1 MNLTLNLTS
10 SVKLG
15 KKKTS
20 VQTHFNP
27 SFLTSDALHLK
38 TQEKKRLVVIQCDF
52 SQTTGELIACARYR
66 ICDLRAKVAEELMT
80 HVLFVIHLPRNL
92 VNSSFVG
99 FQGEPWISYHVDDL
113 RPPDDIAIP
122 VGEAI
127 GMTMCELF
135 IGRPSRRIDE
145 QMDDRISI
153 SSAMSDN
160 HGELSSLEPAEE
172 IERAISPL
180 VEACCYGRL
189 HGCIQAA
196 ASKLKDI
203 TRKRC
208 TERVATLVNLIPKEP
223 PRHGKIHFKNPA
235 NYCYSAF

>member
-1 MNLTLNLTS
+1 MHS
-10 SVKLG
+10 E
-15 KKKTS
+15 
-20 VQTHFNP
+20 
-27 SFLTSDALHLK
+27 

-52 SQTTGELIACARYR
+52 SQTTGELIACARYH
-66 ICDLRAKVAEELMT
+66 ICDLRAKDAEELMT
-80 HVLFVIHLPRNL
+80 HVLFVIHLPRNV

-99 FQGEPWISYHVDDL
+99 FQGEPWISYHVDD
-113 RPPDDIAIP
+113 DDIAIP

-135 IGRPSRRIDE
+135 IGRTSRRVDE
-145 QMDDRISI
+145 QMDERMSI
-153 SSAMSDN
+153 TSAMSDN
-160 HGELSSLEPAEE
+160 HGEVSSLEPVEE

-180 VEACCYGRL
+180 VEACCYSRL

-208 TERVATLVNLIPKEP
+208 TERVAILVNLIPKEP
-223 PRHGKIHFKNPA
+223 PRHGKISDTLLQK
-235 NYCYSAF
+235 